1 MDGRIPDHHPLR
13 KLFGT
18 LAEKAFT
25 DKLGWP
31 DFNVSDYISQ
41 LLVEF
46 THTDN
51 LYRIKSAKGERGEA
65 VVDLLYESEVTHEA
79 MSFEREREVHRHIG
93 DFTLFMAGLF
103 PEYLKRIK
111 TAGLIYH
118 KDFLVDY
125 IKTGKRSYRL
135 VAEYIQGSP
144 VSAKEEPAPPLFLK
158 LSENFELCV
167 VGLGYIR
174 GDLDRMQ
181 NSRYRQARRLDRLL
195 DLRQHV
201 AGADVPQVAAAA
213 SFRAVGVPGR
223 QLLEPFTL
231 FEPRVHFVRPLA
243 HRQEFAA
250 GPQGDQDLADTD
262 FQREQKAVLVLPIET
277 EDLLVGHQ
285 QGGPD
290 LLVDEAQGRQMVLDE
305 RQLFGVVLVGRLA
318 EPAQADDRVLHLF
331 IRDLDPAPLGDL
343 HLELALDHPVQAHV
357 IDLAEALSQLGPVV
371 PSAGL
376 RLHVADFL
384 LQLGQGD
391 DFGIDHGHDPVLEA
405 GAPDRQSA
413 EQAGPQGQ
421 DRESLLRSRRWHASV
436 ERRYGVAA
444 AGPVTGISEAAI
456 GTSATRSLALA
467 RSDATNSS

>member
-51 LYRIKSAKGERGEA
+51 LYRIKSAKGERVEA
-65 VVDLLYESEVTHEA
+65 VVDLLYESEVPHEA
-79 MSFEREREVHRHIG
+79 RSFEREREVHRHIG

-135 VAEYIQGSP
+135 VAEYIQGT
-144 VSAKEEPAPPLFLK
+144 SASAMKEPAPPLFLK

-181 NSRYRQARRLDRLL
+181 HSRYHQARRILL
-195 DLRQHV
+195 
-201 AGADVPQVAAAA
+201 
-213 SFRAVGVPGR
+213 
-223 QLLEPFTL
+223 
-231 FEPRVHFVRPLA
+231 
-243 HRQEFAA
+243 
-250 GPQGDQDLADTD
+250 
-262 FQREQKAVLVLPIET
+262 
-277 EDLLVGHQ
+277 
-285 QGGPD
+285 
-290 LLVDEAQGRQMVLDE
+290 
-305 RQLFGVVLVGRLA
+305 
-318 EPAQADDRVLHLF
+318 
-331 IRDLDPAPLGDL
+331 
-343 HLELALDHPVQAHV
+343 
-357 IDLAEALSQLGPVV
+357 
-371 PSAGL
+371 
-376 RLHVADFL
+376 
-384 LQLGQGD
+384 
-391 DFGIDHGHDPVLEA
+391 
-405 GAPDRQSA
+405 
-413 EQAGPQGQ
+413 
-421 DRESLLRSRRWHASV
+421 
-436 ERRYGVAA
+436 
-444 AGPVTGISEAAI
+444 
-456 GTSATRSLALA
+456 
-467 RSDATNSS
+467 N